1 MTRSARRRWA
11 AEIDSEI
18 DGLALTTSG
27 PIFAHVYDPPAGGK
41 WAEDVIPSKLL
52 AFDRA
57 SGERLWAAPCEV
69 GYGRGFGAGLGPDG
83 NLLVVGPTQAG
94 HRAVQVS
101 AETGEQ
107 LGGVDV
113 PEFDEALVDGKSV
126 LIVALTSLTRL
137 DSASLEAKWG
147 LQAKDDRFHSSATDG
162 KTLFVAVST
171 KRNRSQGLRAYTVAR
186 GGKAGDILAQGQS
199 TILGLGAEDGLV
211 TVLVEDL
218 ASALPED
225 LSRDYQLA
233 KLMAED
239 GDDFGGGSLG
249 GGEGGSAGVVAF
261 AWDATEKRA
270 EAKWFLDLSSTGLE
284 DDPGEA
290 SIRVDSGKLYVA
302 RGAMISVYD
311 LLSGRPLGEA
321 AVPGLDDFVAWDV
334 ADGALLVAEETRLSV
349 YELPD

>member
-1 MTRSARRRWA
+1 
-11 AEIDSEI
+11 
-18 DGLALTTSG
+18 
-27 PIFAHVYDPPAGGK
+27 
-41 WAEDVIPSKLL
+41 
-52 AFDRA
+52 
-57 SGERLWAAPCEV
+57 
-69 GYGRGFGAGLGPDG
+69 
-83 NLLVVGPTQAG
+83 
-94 HRAVQVS
+94 
-101 AETGEQ
+101 
-107 LGGVDV
+107 VDL
-113 PEFDEALVDGKSV
+113 PEFDEALVDGKHV

-137 DSASLEAKWG
+137 DSASLEAKWA

-162 KTLFVAVST
+162 KTLFIAVST

-199 TILGLGAEDGLV
+199 TILGLGAEDGMV

-239 GDDFGGGSLG
+239 SDDFGGGSL

-261 AWDATEKRA
+261 AWDAGEKRS
-270 EAKWFLDLSSTGLE
+270 EAKWFLDLSASGLE

>member
-11 AEIDSEI
+11 AEIDLQI
-18 DGLALTTSG
+18 DGLALTPRG

-52 AFDRA
+52 AFDRT

-83 NLLVVGPTQAG
+83 DLIVVGPTQAG

-101 AETGEQ
+101 ASTGEQ

-113 PEFDEALVDGKSV
+113 PEFDEAMVEGGSV

-137 DSASLEAKWG
+137 DAASFEAKWA

-162 KTLFVAVST
+162 QTLFVAVST

-186 GGKAGDILAQGQS
+186 GGKSGDILAQGQA

-233 KLMAED
+233 KLMSED
-239 GDDFGGGSLG
+239 ADGFGGESAG
-249 GGEGGSAGVVAF
+249 GHSAGVVAF
-261 AWDATEKRA
+261 AWDAAEKRA
-270 EAKWFLDLSSTGLE
+270 EAKWFLDLAGPGSELE
-284 DDPGEA
+284 PGDA

-302 RGAMISVYD
+302 QGAILSVYD
-311 LLSGRPLGEA
+311 LVSGRPLGEV

-334 ADGALLVAEETRLSV
+334 SDGALLVAEETRLSV
-349 YELPD
+349 YEIPD